1 MNNNFS
7 YCFIIL
13 IIIIY
18 YIFKIKMNDWN
29 LYESYD
35 NYYKI
40 LPQINDWYK
49 ESRRIKDGIKVKENF
64 VYRSDNNSQSMTKED
79 LSKWIDLN
87 MASLI

>member
-1 MNNNFS
+1 MIGQEDCHFT
-7 YCFIIL
+7 
-13 IIIIY
+13 
-18 YIFKIKMNDWN
+18 
-29 LYESYD
+29 YEYD